1 MKMLFRQ
8 RITNENKAE
17 RAEEWYRGLS
27 LSTRNACLALE
38 EFLESDT
45 IKVLELK
52 GDWGIGKTYYFQNFL
67 TWAKCK
73 NMLGRLRAYSYVSL
87 FGSVSIS
94 SLEASIFTSHEP
106 QGEKANDRLASAY
119 RPIKSILDKAGQATI
134 GFRGARFAL
143 GTATAL
149 IDGLIRKYY
158 IKDFLICF
166 DDIERMSEQVSPSSF
181 LGLVS
186 SLKEQ
191 QNCKI
196 VLIYN
201 YDKLSVS
208 NPRLQDAIDEYREK
222 IIDREVSLRPTVE
235 ENMAIAWPRQMG
247 RPLSFERVFNIS
259 ECANIRVMRKA
270 RWAIEYFSK
279 ILGNQWPNIRDS
291 FQLAV
296 ASLTVIYYSRKDLF
310 PDPSSIL
317 ADDFFK
323 HPAAESQMHRA
334 QYQFMSKLGYSP
346 APHHNMILDFFRHG
360 SVDINSYKGILQV
373 NDINERLSR
382 FNHQCDEI
390 SSKFSSGFFASHD
403 QVVHE
408 LHDFLQ
414 QHSGDI
420 SIGKAYGAIDFLGQC
435 GVEVDPA
442 LLNQAIQS
450 HMDREPQ
457 LDPYTLNFSNL
468 PDAVREDI
476 QRRYDAKGASQS
488 ISNLMQSLAGSN
500 GWDPDKIRLLR
511 RRTESE
517 WLEWI
522 SSFNSSQQTT
532 ESGEF
537 YSDVFHLVATFLKRF
552 ESVAD
557 AEDQAT
563 LEKIRGALEQLRARS
578 PVDRLRVEMLFNYMS
593 QNA

>member
-1 MKMLFRQ
+1 MKMPFQQ
-8 RITNENKAE
+8 RKTNENEAE
-17 RAEEWYRGLS
+17 RAEEWHRSLS
-27 LSTRNACLALE
+27 LSTRKTCEALE
-38 EFLESDT
+38 EFLTSDA
-45 IKVLELK
+45 IQVLELK

-73 NMLGRLRAYSYVSL
+73 NMLGRLSAYSYVSL

-106 QGEKANDRLASAY
+106 QGEKASDKLASAY
-119 RPIKSILDKAGQATI
+119 KPIKSILDMVGQATI
-134 GFRGARFAL
+134 GLHGARFAL
-143 GTATAL
+143 GTGTAL

-201 YDKLSVS
+201 YDKLSAS

-235 ENMAIAWPRQMG
+235 ENMAISWPRQMG
-247 RPLSFERVFNIS
+247 RPLSFERVFSIS

-279 ILGNQWPNIRDS
+279 ILGSQWPNIRDS
-291 FQLAV
+291 FQLVV

-310 PDPSSIL
+310 PDPSSVL

-323 HPAAESQMHRA
+323 HLAAESQMHRA
-334 QYQFMSKLGYSP
+334 QYQFISKLGYSP

-360 SVDINSYKGILQV
+360 SVDIDSYKGILRV
-373 NDINERLSR
+373 NDINERLSG

-390 SSKFSSGFFASHD
+390 SSRFSSGFFASHD

-408 LHDFLQ
+408 LHEFLQ

-457 LDPYTLNFSNL
+457 LDPFTLNFSNL
-468 PDAVREDI
+468 PDAVREDL
-476 QRRYDAKGASQS
+476 QRRYDARGASQS
-488 ISNLMQSLAGSN
+488 ISRLMQSLAGSN
-500 GWDPDKIRLLR
+500 GWDSDEIKLLR
-511 RRTESE
+511 GRTESE

-522 SSFNSSQQTT
+522 SSFNSSQETT
-532 ESGEF
+532 ESGDF
-537 YSDVFHLVATFLKRF
+537 YSNVFHLVATFLWRF
-552 ESVAD
+552 KSVAD

-563 LEKIRGALEQLRARS
+563 LQKIKGALEQLRARS
-578 PVDRLRVEMLFNYMS
+578 PVDKLRVEMLFNYMS
-593 QNA
+593 ENV

>member
-1 MKMLFRQ
+1 MKMPFQQ
-8 RITNENKAE
+8 RIPNENEAE
-17 RAEEWYRGLS
+17 RAEEWHRGLS
-27 LSTRNACLALE
+27 LSTRNTCDALE
-38 EFLESDT
+38 EFLASDT
-45 IKVLELK
+45 IQVLELK

-106 QGEKANDRLASAY
+106 QGERANDRLASAY
-119 RPIKSILDKAGQATI
+119 KPIKSILDKAGQATI
-134 GFRGARFAL
+134 GLRGARFAL

-235 ENMAIAWPRQMG
+235 ENMAIAWPHQMG

-279 ILGNQWPNIRDS
+279 ILGSQWPNIRDS

-323 HPAAESQMHRA
+323 HLAAESQMHRA
-334 QYQFMSKLGYSP
+334 QYQFISKLGYSP

-360 SVDINSYKGILQV
+360 SVDIDSYKGVLQV

-390 SSKFSSGFFASHD
+390 LSRFSSGFFASHD

-408 LHDFLQ
+408 LHEFLQ

-420 SIGKAYGAIDFLGQC
+420 SIGKAYGAIDFLGRC

-457 LDPYTLNFSNL
+457 LDPYTLNFSKL

-500 GWDPDKIRLLR
+500 GWDPDEIRLLR

-522 SSFNSSQQTT
+522 SSFNSYQETT

-552 ESVAD
+552 ESVTD

-563 LEKIRGALEQLRARS
+563 LEKIKGALEQLRARS
-578 PVDRLRVEMLFNYMS
+578 PVDRLRVEMLFNYMT

>member
-1 MKMLFRQ
+1 MPFQQ
-8 RITNENKAE
+8 RIPNENEPE
-17 RAEEWYRGLS
+17 RAEEWHRGLS
-27 LSTRNACLALE
+27 LSTRNTCDALE
-38 EFLESDT
+38 EFLASDT
-45 IKVLELK
+45 IQVLELK
-52 GDWGIGKTYYFQNFL
+52 GDWGVGKTYYFQNFL
-67 TWAKCK
+67 AWAKCK

-94 SLEASIFTSHEP
+94 SLEGSIFTSHEP
-106 QGEKANDRLASAY
+106 QGESANDRLASAY
-119 RPIKSILDKAGQATI
+119 KPIKSILDKAGQATI
-134 GFRGARFAL
+134 GLRGARFAL

-201 YDKLSVS
+201 YAKLSVS

-235 ENMAIAWPRQMG
+235 ENMAVAWPSQMG
-247 RPLSFERVFNIS
+247 RPLSFERVFKIS

-270 RWAIEYFSK
+270 RWSIEYFSK
-279 ILGNQWPNIRDS
+279 ILGSQWPNMRES

-310 PDPSSIL
+310 PDPSLIL

-323 HPAAESQMHRA
+323 NLAAESQKHRA
-334 QYQFMSKLGYSP
+334 QYQFIAKLGYSP

-360 SVDINSYKGILQV
+360 SVDIDSYKGVLQV

-390 SSKFSSGFFASHD
+390 LSRFSSGFFASHD

-408 LHDFLQ
+408 LHEFLQ

-435 GVEVDPA
+435 GVEVDSA

-457 LDPYTLNFSNL
+457 LDPYTLNFSKL

-500 GWDPDKIRLLR
+500 GWDPDEIRLLR

-522 SSFNSSQQTT
+522 SSFNSYQETT

-552 ESVAD
+552 GSVTD

-563 LEKIRGALEQLRARS
+563 LDKIRGVLEQLRARS
-578 PVDRLRVEMLFNYMS
+578 PLDRLRVEMLFNYMS
-593 QNA
+593 RNA

>member
-1 MKMLFRQ
+1 MKMPFQQ
-8 RITNENKAE
+8 RIPNENEAE
-17 RAEEWYRGLS
+17 RAEEWHRGLS
-27 LSTRNACLALE
+27 LSTRNTCDALE
-38 EFLESDT
+38 EFLASDT
-45 IKVLELK
+45 IQVLEPK

-106 QGEKANDRLASAY
+106 QGERANDRLASAY
-119 RPIKSILDKAGQATI
+119 KPIKSILDKAGQATI
-134 GFRGARFAL
+134 GLRGARFAL

-222 IIDREVSLRPTVE
+222 IIDREVSLSPTVE
-235 ENMAIAWPRQMG
+235 ENMDIAWPHQMG

-279 ILGNQWPNIRDS
+279 ILGSQWPNIRDS

-323 HPAAESQMHRA
+323 HLAAESQMHRA
-334 QYQFMSKLGYSP
+334 QYQFISKLGYSP

-360 SVDINSYKGILQV
+360 SVDIDSYKGGL
-373 NDINERLSR
+373 
-382 FNHQCDEI
+382 
-390 SSKFSSGFFASHD
+390 A
-403 QVVHE
+403 
-408 LHDFLQ
+408 
-414 QHSGDI
+414 
-420 SIGKAYGAIDFLGQC
+420 
-435 GVEVDPA
+435 
-442 LLNQAIQS
+442 NQ
-450 HMDREPQ
+450 
-457 LDPYTLNFSNL
+457 
-468 PDAVREDI
+468 
-476 QRRYDAKGASQS
+476 
-488 ISNLMQSLAGSN
+488 
-500 GWDPDKIRLLR
+500 
-511 RRTESE
+511 
-517 WLEWI
+517 
-522 SSFNSSQQTT
+522 
-532 ESGEF
+532 
-537 YSDVFHLVATFLKRF
+537 
-552 ESVAD
+552 
-557 AEDQAT
+557 
-563 LEKIRGALEQLRARS
+563 
-578 PVDRLRVEMLFNYMS
+578 
-593 QNA
+593 

>member
-1 MKMLFRQ
+1 MKMPFQ
-8 RITNENKAE
+8 QKITNENEAE
-17 RAEEWYRGLS
+17 RAEEWHRSLS
-27 LSTRNACLALE
+27 RSTRNACEALE
-38 EFLESDT
+38 EFLTSDT
-45 IKVLELK
+45 IQVLELK
-52 GDWGIGKTYYFQNFL
+52 GDWGVGKTYYFQNFL
-67 TWAKCK
+67 AWAKHK
-73 NMLGRLRAYSYVSL
+73 SLLGKLKAFSYVSL
-87 FGSVSIS
+87 FGSASVS
-94 SLEASIFTSHEP
+94 SLEASIFAAHEP
-106 QGEKANDRLASAY
+106 LSNVAGVKLATASK
-119 RPIKSILDKAGQATI
+119 PIKSFLNKVGQTTMEL
-134 GFRGARFAL
+134 GGTRFAF
-143 GTATAL
+143 GTASIL
-149 IDGLIRKYY
+149 IDGLIRKCY

-166 DDIERMSEQVSPSSF
+166 DDIERMSQQMSPSAF

-196 VLIYN
+196 LLIYN
-201 YDKLSVS
+201 YDKLSGS
-208 NPRLQDAIDEYREK
+208 NQLLQQAIEEYREK

-235 ENMAIAWPRQMG
+235 ENVAIAWPQEMG
-247 RPLSFERVFNIS
+247 RPSSFMHVFTTS
-259 ECANIRVMRKA
+259 ACANIRVMRKA
-270 RWAIEYFSK
+270 RWAVEHFSK
-279 ILGNQWPNIRDS
+279 ILGDQWPNIRES
-291 FQLAV
+291 FQLAI
-296 ASLTVIYYSRKDLF
+296 ATLAVICYSRKDLF

-323 HPAAESQMHRA
+323 HLAAESQMHRA
-334 QYQFMSKLGYSP
+334 QYQFISKLGYSP

-360 SVDINSYKGILQV
+360 SVDIDSYKGILQV
-373 NDINERLSR
+373 NDTNERLSR

-390 SSKFSSGFFASHD
+390 SRKFSSGFFASHD

-408 LHDFLQ
+408 LHEFLQ

-420 SIGKAYGAIDFLGQC
+420 SLGKAYGAIAFLEQC

-457 LDPYTLNFSNL
+457 LDPYTLNFSRL
-468 PDAVREDI
+468 PDVVREDI
-476 QRRYDAKGASQS
+476 RRRYDAKGASQS

-500 GWDPDKIRLLR
+500 GLDPGEIKLLR
-511 RRTESE
+511 SRTESE

-522 SSFNSSQQTT
+522 SSFNSSQETT

-552 ESVAD
+552 ESVTD

-563 LEKIRGALEQLRARS
+563 LQKIRGALEQLRARS
-578 PVDRLRVEMLFNYMS
+578 PVDRLRVEMLFNYMT

>member
-1 MKMLFRQ
+1 MKMPFQQ
-8 RITNENKAE
+8 RIPNENEAE
-17 RAEEWYRGLS
+17 RAEEWHRDLS
-27 LSTRNACLALE
+27 LSTRNTCDALE
-38 EFLESDT
+38 EFLASDT
-45 IKVLELK
+45 IQVLELK
-52 GDWGIGKTYYFQNFL
+52 GDWGVGKTYYFQNFL
-67 TWAKCK
+67 AWAKHK
-73 NMLGRLRAYSYVSL
+73 SLLGKLKAFSYVSL
-87 FGSVSIS
+87 FGSASVS
-94 SLEASIFTSHEP
+94 SLEASIFAAHEP
-106 QGEKANDRLASAY
+106 LSNMAGVKLTSASK
-119 RPIKSILDKAGQATI
+119 PIKSFLDKVGQATMEL
-134 GFRGARFAL
+134 GGARFAF
-143 GTATAL
+143 GTASIL

-166 DDIERMSEQVSPSSF
+166 DDIERMSQQMSPSAF

-196 VLIYN
+196 LLIYN
-201 YDKLSVS
+201 YDKLNGS
-208 NPRLQDAIDEYREK
+208 NQPLQQAIEEYREK

-235 ENMAIAWPRQMG
+235 ENMAVAWPRQMG
-247 RPLSFERVFNIS
+247 RPLSFERVFKIS

-279 ILGNQWPNIRDS
+279 TLGSQWPNVRDS

-323 HPAAESQMHRA
+323 HLAAESKMHRA
-334 QYQFMSKLGYSP
+334 QYQFILKLGYSP

-360 SVDINSYKGILQV
+360 SVDIDSYKGILRV
-373 NDINERLSR
+373 TDVNERLSR

-390 SSKFSSGFFASHD
+390 SSKFSSGFFAPHD
-403 QVVHE
+403 HVVHE
-408 LHDFLQ
+408 LHEFLQ

-420 SIGKAYGAIDFLGQC
+420 SLGKAYGAIDFLGQC

-457 LDPYTLNFSNL
+457 LDPYTLNFSKL
-468 PDAVREDI
+468 PDAVRADI

-522 SSFNSSQQTT
+522 SSFNSSQETT

-563 LEKIRGALEQLRARS
+563 LEKIRGALEQLRVRS
-578 PVDRLRVEMLFNYMS
+578 PVDRLRVEILFNYMS

>member
-1 MKMLFRQ
+1 MPFQQ
-8 RITNENKAE
+8 RIPNENEPE
-17 RAEEWYRGLS
+17 RAEEWHRGLS
-27 LSTRNACLALE
+27 LSTRNTCDALE
-38 EFLESDT
+38 EFLASDT
-45 IKVLELK
+45 IQVLELK
-52 GDWGIGKTYYFQNFL
+52 GDWGVGKTYYFQNFL
-67 TWAKCK
+67 AWAKCK

-94 SLEASIFTSHEP
+94 SLEGSIFTSHEP
-106 QGEKANDRLASAY
+106 QGESANDRLASAY
-119 RPIKSILDKAGQATI
+119 KPIKSILDKAGQATI
-134 GFRGARFAL
+134 GLRGARFAL

-201 YDKLSVS
+201 YAKLSVS

-235 ENMAIAWPRQMG
+235 ENMAVAWPSQMG
-247 RPLSFERVFNIS
+247 RPLSFERVFKIS

-270 RWAIEYFSK
+270 RWSIEYFSK
-279 ILGNQWPNIRDS
+279 ILGSQWPNMRES

-310 PDPSSIL
+310 PDPSLIL

-323 HPAAESQMHRA
+323 NLAAESQKHRA
-334 QYQFMSKLGYSP
+334 QYQFIAKLGYSP

-360 SVDINSYKGILQV
+360 SVDIDSYKGVLQV

-390 SSKFSSGFFASHD
+390 LSRFSSGFFASHD

-408 LHDFLQ
+408 LHEFLQ

-435 GVEVDPA
+435 GVEVDSA

-457 LDPYTLNFSNL
+457 LDPYTLNFSKL
-468 PDAVREDI
+468 PDAVRADI

-500 GWDPDKIRLLR
+500 GWDPDEIRLLR

-522 SSFNSSQQTT
+522 SSFNSYQETT

-552 ESVAD
+552 GSVTD

-563 LEKIRGALEQLRARS
+563 LDKIRGVLEQLRARS
-578 PVDRLRVEMLFNYMS
+578 PLDRLRVEMLFNYMS
-593 QNA
+593 RNA

>member
-1 MKMLFRQ
+1 MPFQQ
-8 RITNENKAE
+8 RIPNENEPE
-17 RAEEWYRGLS
+17 RAEEWHRGLS
-27 LSTRNACLALE
+27 LSTRNTCDALE
-38 EFLESDT
+38 EFLASDT
-45 IKVLELK
+45 IQVLELK
-52 GDWGIGKTYYFQNFL
+52 GDWGVGKTYYFQNFL
-67 TWAKCK
+67 AWAKCK

-94 SLEASIFTSHEP
+94 SLEGSIFTSHEP
-106 QGEKANDRLASAY
+106 QGESANDRLASAY
-119 RPIKSILDKAGQATI
+119 KPIKSILDKAGQATI
-134 GFRGARFAL
+134 GLRGARFAL

-201 YDKLSVS
+201 YAKLSVS

-235 ENMAIAWPRQMG
+235 ENMAVAWPRQMG
-247 RPLSFERVFNIS
+247 RPLSFERVFKIS

-270 RWAIEYFSK
+270 RWSIEYFSK
-279 ILGNQWPNIRDS
+279 ILGSQWPNIRES

-323 HPAAESQMHRA
+323 HLAAESQMHRA
-334 QYQFMSKLGYSP
+334 QYQFISKLGYSP

-360 SVDINSYKGILQV
+360 SVDIDSYKGILQV

-382 FNHQCDEI
+382 FNHKCDEI
-390 SSKFSSGFFASHD
+390 SSKFSSGFFAPHD

-408 LHDFLQ
+408 LHEFLQ

-435 GVEVDPA
+435 GVEVDSA

-457 LDPYTLNFSNL
+457 LDPYTLNFSKL

-500 GWDPDKIRLLR
+500 GWDPDEIRLLR

-522 SSFNSSQQTT
+522 SSFNSYQETT

-552 ESVAD
+552 GSVTD

-563 LEKIRGALEQLRARS
+563 LDKIRGVLEQLRARS
-578 PVDRLRVEMLFNYMS
+578 PLDRLRVEMLFNYMS
-593 QNA
+593 RNA

>member
-1 MKMLFRQ
+1 MLFRQ

>member
-247 RPLSFERVFNIS
+247 RPLSFARVFNIS

>member
-1 MKMLFRQ
+1 MG
-8 RITNENKAE
+8 
-17 RAEEWYRGLS
+17 YR
-27 LSTRNACLALE
+27 
-38 EFLESDT
+38 
-45 IKVLELK
+45 V
-52 GDWGIGKTYYFQNFL
+52 
-67 TWAKCK
+67 
-73 NMLGRLRAYSYVSL
+73 
-87 FGSVSIS
+87 
-94 SLEASIFTSHEP
+94 
-106 QGEKANDRLASAY
+106 
-119 RPIKSILDKAGQATI
+119 
-134 GFRGARFAL
+134 
-143 GTATAL
+143 
-149 IDGLIRKYY
+149 
-158 IKDFLICF
+158 
-166 DDIERMSEQVSPSSF
+166 
-181 LGLVS
+181 
-186 SLKEQ
+186 
-191 QNCKI
+191 
-196 VLIYN
+196 
-201 YDKLSVS
+201 
-208 NPRLQDAIDEYREK
+208 
-222 IIDREVSLRPTVE
+222 
-235 ENMAIAWPRQMG
+235 
-247 RPLSFERVFNIS
+247 
-259 ECANIRVMRKA
+259 
-270 RWAIEYFSK
+270 FSK
-279 ILGNQWPNIRDS
+279 ILGSQWPNIRDS

-323 HPAAESQMHRA
+323 HLAAESQMHRA
-334 QYQFMSKLGYSP
+334 QYQFISKLGYSP

-360 SVDINSYKGILQV
+360 SVDIDSYKGVLQV

-390 SSKFSSGFFASHD
+390 LSRFSSGFFASHD

-408 LHDFLQ
+408 LHEFLQ

-457 LDPYTLNFSNL
+457 LDPYTLNFSKL

-500 GWDPDKIRLLR
+500 GWDPDEIRLLR

>member
-143 GTATAL
+143 GTATTL

-259 ECANIRVMRKA
+259 ECTNIRVMRKA

-317 ADDFFK
+317 AADFFK
-323 HPAAESQMHRA
+323 HLAAESQMHRA

-360 SVDINSYKGILQV
+360 SVDIDSYKGILQV

-403 QVVHE
+403 QVVYE

-500 GWDPDKIRLLR
+500 GWDPDEIRLLR

-522 SSFNSSQQTT
+522 SSFNSYQETT

-563 LEKIRGALEQLRARS
+563 LEKIRGALEQLRVRS
-578 PVDRLRVEMLFNYMS
+578 LVDRLRVEMLFNYMS

>member
-1 MKMLFRQ
+1 
-8 RITNENKAE
+8 
-17 RAEEWYRGLS
+17 
-27 LSTRNACLALE
+27 
-38 EFLESDT
+38 
-45 IKVLELK
+45 
-52 GDWGIGKTYYFQNFL
+52 
-67 TWAKCK
+67 
-73 NMLGRLRAYSYVSL
+73 
-87 FGSVSIS
+87 
-94 SLEASIFTSHEP
+94 
-106 QGEKANDRLASAY
+106 
-119 RPIKSILDKAGQATI
+119 
-134 GFRGARFAL
+134 
-143 GTATAL
+143 
-149 IDGLIRKYY
+149 
-158 IKDFLICF
+158 
-166 DDIERMSEQVSPSSF
+166 
-181 LGLVS
+181 
-186 SLKEQ
+186 
-191 QNCKI
+191 
-196 VLIYN
+196 
-201 YDKLSVS
+201 
-208 NPRLQDAIDEYREK
+208 
-222 IIDREVSLRPTVE
+222 
-235 ENMAIAWPRQMG
+235 
-247 RPLSFERVFNIS
+247 
-259 ECANIRVMRKA
+259 MRKA

-279 ILGNQWPNIRDS
+279 ILGSQWPNIRDS

-323 HPAAESQMHRA
+323 HLAAESQMHRA
-334 QYQFMSKLGYSP
+334 QYQFISKLGYSP

-360 SVDINSYKGILQV
+360 SVDIDSYKGVLQV

-390 SSKFSSGFFASHD
+390 LSRFGSGFFASHD

-408 LHDFLQ
+408 LHEFLQ

-442 LLNQAIQS
+442 LLNQTIQS

-457 LDPYTLNFSNL
+457 LDPYTLNFSKL

-500 GWDPDKIRLLR
+500 GWDPDEIRLLR
-511 RRTESE
+511 MRTESE

-522 SSFNSSQQTT
+522 SSFNSYQETT

-552 ESVAD
+552 ESVTD

-563 LEKIRGALEQLRARS
+563 LEKIKGALEQLRARS
-578 PVDRLRVEMLFNYMS
+578 PVDRLRVEMLFNYMT